1 MIWKDFQ
8 DILLS
13 GKKEESTKGVST
25 VCYPLCMKDR
35 NGGKYVSAHLCKR
48 DTGRNKAVTNEH
60 GYFLV
65 ASGIGRKMG
74 GMGTGSKEEGSDFL

>member
-1 MIWKDFQ
+1 MEGFSGHIVKWKKR
-8 DILLS
+8 
-13 GKKEESTKGVST
+13 GKYKGSINSMLPFM
-25 VCYPLCMKDR
+25 YER
-35 NGGKYVSAHLCKR
+35 QNGGKYVSAHLCKR